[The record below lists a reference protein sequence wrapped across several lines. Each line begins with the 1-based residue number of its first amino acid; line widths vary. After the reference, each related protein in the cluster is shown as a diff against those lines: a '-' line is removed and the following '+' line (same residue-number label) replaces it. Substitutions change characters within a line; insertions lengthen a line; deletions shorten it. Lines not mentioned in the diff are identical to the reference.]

1 MLVQEIHTDL
11 APAEVIR
18 LARDFFS
25 TRFSPHAAFA
35 EGESDSHIKFE
46 IEAGEV
52 VIGTGMD
59 EDGRTFVRGSTSRL
73 HNELSQF
80 LASLDVPE
88 EVRDNSGEGPGVSGA
103 G

>member
-1 MLVQEIHTDL
+1 MLVQEVTTDL
-11 APAEVIR
+11 APAEVLR

-25 TRFSPHAAFA
+25 TRFSSHSAFVQ
-35 EGESDSHIKFE
+35 EESESHIKFD

-52 VIGTGMD
+52 VIGTGLN
-59 EDGRTFVRGSTSRL
+59 EGRTLVRGSTSRL

-80 LASLDVPE
+80 LASLAEPE
-88 EVRDNSGEGPGVSGA
+88 EVHENVSHGPGVSGA